1 MSASSKQKGLLVI
14 LSGPSGVG
22 KSTITQAVR
31 ERLNAA
37 LSISMT
43 TRDQRTGEEDGVNY
57 HFVNQKHFKQE
68 VMLGNMLEY
77 AEVYGNFYGTPKE
90 PVTEVLADG
99 GVMLLEIDVKGAC
112 QVKAK
117 MPKGFA
123 IFINPPSEETL
134 LTRLRGRGREGEE
147 IIQKRYAAARKEMA
161 EAKECGAYDVFVV
174 NDDLE
179 KAIGEI
185 CGLIE
190 AKRGGGRK

>member
-1 MSASSKQKGLLVI
+1 MGTPSNQGLLVI

-22 KSTITQAVR
+22 KSTITAAVR
-31 ERLNAA
+31 ERLDAD

-43 TRDQRTGEEDGVNY
+43 TRDQRPGEEDGVNY
-57 HFVNQKHFKQE
+57 HFVNHKHFKQE
-68 VMLGNMLEY
+68 VLLGNLLEY

-90 PVTEVLADG
+90 PVEETLAAG
-99 GVMLLEIDVKGAC
+99 GVMLLEIDVKGAR

-117 MPKGFA
+117 MPQGFA

-179 KAIGEI
+179 KAIADI
-185 CGLIE
+185 CALIE
-190 AKRGGGRK
+190 KKRSGKR